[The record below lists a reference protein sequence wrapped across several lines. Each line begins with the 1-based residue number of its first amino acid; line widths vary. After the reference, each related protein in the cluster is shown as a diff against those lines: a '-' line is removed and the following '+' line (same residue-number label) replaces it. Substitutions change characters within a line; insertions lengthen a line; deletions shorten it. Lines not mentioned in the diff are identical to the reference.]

1 MEEQQS
7 KSMAQRFSR
16 KPSCRIPSFSSE
28 PNKTTAMGP
37 ENSVKTIHYIALH
50 GSSLALAP
58 VEHNLDSIAEPEAIL
73 QRESGRERLKR
84 HREEVAGRVLI
95 PDTWGQEGLL
105 KDWIDYSSFDN
116 LLAPNGIM
124 SARESLISQGGRGSS
139 QRMRIEGRC

>member
-16 KPSCRIPSFSSE
+16 KPICRIPSFSSE
-28 PNKTTAMGP
+28 PNKTTTMGP

-50 GSSLALAP
+50 GSSLVP

-116 LLAPNGIM
+116 LLAPSGLM

>member
-7 KSMAQRFSR
+7 KSMAQQFSR

-28 PNKTTAMGP
+28 PNKTTTMGP

-50 GSSLALAP
+50 GSSLAP
-58 VEHNLDSIAEPEAIL
+58 MEHNLDSATEPEAIL

-116 LLAPNGIM
+116 LLAPKGLM